1 MLDRVWFRYS
11 VIFAFTIV
19 GFSLAPQPA
28 PHLGAM
34 MWLMAGLAA
43 WRLANDREPVIR
55 TSLMWISAYA
65 GAMVVYK
72 CLFAVVN
79 LEDLVRELGVSVGT
93 QETVASSWGRNTAL
107 TIFGSSF
114 LIPVY
119 YGVWWFQAMFW
130 RQGSRFFRADATAE
144 EQQALIKRGGRR

>member
-1 MLDRVWFRYS
+1 MLERTWFLYTL
-11 VIFAFTIV
+11 IFVFTIA

-28 PHLGAM
+28 PYLGAM

-43 WRLANDREPVIR
+43 WRLVGDRESVIR
-55 TSLMWISAYA
+55 TSLMWILAYA
-65 GAMVVYK
+65 GAMIVYK
-72 CLFAVVN
+72 VLFAVVN
-79 LEDLVRELGVSVGT
+79 LDDLVRELGVGVGS
-93 QETVASSWGRNTAL
+93 QEAVAASWGRNTAL

-130 RQGSRFFRADATAE
+130 RQASRFFRTGATPE

>member
-1 MLDRVWFRYS
+1 MLDRVWFRYAI
-11 VIFAFTIV
+11 IFAFTIV

-28 PHLGAM
+28 PYLGAM

-43 WRLANDREPVIR
+43 WRMGGDREPIIR

-72 CLFAVVN
+72 GLFAVVN

-93 QETVASSWGRNTAL
+93 QEAVAVTWGRNTAL

-114 LIPVY
+114 LIPIY

-130 RQGSRFFRADATAE
+130 RQGSRFFRPGATAE